1 MVDASPLDE
10 GNESDEGHEGATAE
24 CDGAESDEGDEVE
37 GEGATAE
44 CDGVEG
50 DEVDEVEVEDH
61 QAGLYSSAVHD
72 EQCRCNISIL
82 ARSHVLIQVRSASS
96 SERYCVAPS

>member
-10 GNESDEGHEGATAE
+10 GNESDEGH
-24 CDGAESDEGDEVE
+24 
-37 GEGATAE
+37 EGATAE

-96 SERYCVAPS
+96 SDRYCVAPS